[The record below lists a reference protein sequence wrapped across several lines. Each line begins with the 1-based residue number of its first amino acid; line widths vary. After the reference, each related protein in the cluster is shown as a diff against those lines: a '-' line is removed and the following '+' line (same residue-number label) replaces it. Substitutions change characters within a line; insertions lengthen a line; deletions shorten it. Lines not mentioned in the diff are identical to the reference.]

1 MLSFVIPAHDEE
13 ALIARAIDAI
23 QTSARAAEVPFE
35 IIVVDDSSSDRTAEI
50 AEAAGTRVVR
60 VAVRQIGAA
69 RNAGAAVAAG
79 ETLVFVDAD
88 TFVAPANVQ
97 GVVAAMAA
105 GAVGGGSVVVFDDP
119 VPRWAKTAMVFW
131 EWYSRAF
138 RVAAGS
144 FFFCSKP
151 AFEAA
156 GGFDRTL
163 YAGEEI
169 WLTRALKR
177 LRRGP
182 FVILREPVV
191 TSGRKARTYRYRDFA
206 RTWGGLFL
214 RPWSV
219 RRRDRLDMWYG
230 ARRKDTGDAS

>member
-1 MLSFVIPAHDEE
+1 
-13 ALIARAIDAI
+13 
-23 QTSARAAEVPFE
+23 
-35 IIVVDDSSSDRTAEI
+35 
-50 AEAAGTRVVR
+50 
-60 VAVRQIGAA
+60 
-69 RNAGAAVAAG
+69 
-79 ETLVFVDAD
+79 
-88 TFVAPANVQ
+88 
-97 GVVAAMAA
+97 
-105 GAVGGGSVVVFDDP
+105 
-119 VPRWAKTAMVFW
+119 MVFW